1 MFFKIDFRGAKNE
14 SLLKRVVLFLGGWVL
29 DVFVA
34 FVVVVVVVVFEL
46 TKFAVLFL
54 ANWFSGEISFIII
67 LFVVVFGFTGCP
79 CQNF

>member
-14 SLLKRVVLFLGGWVL
+14 SLLKRVVLFLGGCVL

-34 FVVVVVVVVFEL
+34 FVDVVVVVFEL
-46 TKFAVLFL
+46 TKLAVLFL

-67 LFVVVFGFTGCP
+67 LFVVVLGFTGGA